1 MTPKLPTKLKKE
13 PLIDAVF
20 EMRFS
25 GSGPVS
31 EILPG
36 LLFGRL
42 EGKKSI
48 ENLPASQVPKP
59 LRDVDP
65 NLQFAPVTRL
75 NWNNYT
81 VNIGNRMISIGCNY
95 PYPGWGKF
103 RSAIIEVMSFL
114 KDIDILQSINRYSM
128 KYIDLV
134 PSNNIEHQISLI
146 NMDISIAGHKLKKES
161 FMFQIEITRDG
172 FNNLITIVPS
182 ASAKLI
188 DGSQREGIIIDVDT
202 INNIEEATIKKIMD
216 ADFDGKLDGLH
227 QTNKAVFFDCLKQET
242 IDELGPTYE

>member
-1 MTPKLPTKLKKE
+1 MTARLPIKLEKE
-13 PLIDAVF
+13 PLIDAIF

-25 GSGPVS
+25 NSSPAS

-36 LLFGRL
+36 LLFGKL

-65 NLQFAPVTRL
+65 KLQFAPITRL

-81 VNIGNRMISIGCNY
+81 VNIGNRVISIGCNY
-95 PYPGWGKF
+95 PYSGWIKF
-103 RSAIIEVMSFL
+103 RAAIIEITSFL

-146 NMDISIAGHKLKKES
+146 NMDVSIAGHKLKKEA
-161 FMFQIEITRDG
+161 FMFQIEIARDG
-172 FNNLITIVPS
+172 FINLITIVPS

-202 INNIEEATIKKIMD
+202 IHDIEDTPIQKIIND
-216 ADFDGKLDGLH
+216 DFHNKLNSLH
-227 QTNKAVFFDCLKQET
+227 QTNKAVFFDCLKPET
-242 IDELGPTYE
+242 ITELGPIYE